1 MFHRAQVLAAK
12 RRLPNVI
19 STGSARAAENALKA
33 IAALHKTLRG
43 SNYTIYLQACKL
55 RSKAMWLSQL
65 ISETDENSVNAV
77 AALHGLIVRETAHLH
92 GKNPHAKHT
101 HLTKASNDRQR

>member
-1 MFHRAQVLAAK
+1 MFHRAQILAAK
-12 RRLPNVI
+12 RRLPNII
-19 STGSARAAENALKA
+19 STGSARAAETALKA
-33 IAALHKTLRG
+33 IAALHKALRG

-65 ISETDENSVNAV
+65 ISETDENAVNAV

-92 GKNPHAKHT
+92 DKNSHAEHT
-101 HLTKASNDRQR
+101 HLAKASKDRQR

>member
-43 SNYTIYLQACKL
+43 SNCTIYLQACTL

-77 AALHGLIVRETAHLH
+77 AALHGPIVRETAHLH
-92 GKNPHAKHT
+92 HIDSHAEHT
-101 HLTKASNDRQR
+101 H